1 MFKILSISVFFTI
14 VFAIVA
20 LFGCT
25 QVLVQ
30 EHRVPER
37 VLSTEVLFKF
47 LGPDNLEYKA
57 RIKRN
62 VLDPKDWEIFVNDNK
77 LTAAR
82 ELAEFTFCEQVKKG
96 EQVEKNV
103 VTIGEKRYSCH
114 VLKTISDGAFLI
126 GNHSCPYFLTPPG
139 IWFNL

>member
-1 MFKILSISVFFTI
+1 
-14 VFAIVA
+14 
-20 LFGCT
+20 
-25 QVLVQ
+25 LVQ
-30 EHRVPER
+30 EHRIPEH

-47 LGPDNLEYKA
+47 LDPDNLEHEA

-62 VLDPKDWEIFVNDNK
+62 VLDPNDWEIFVDGKK
-77 LTAAR
+77 LTEAR
-82 ELAEFTFCEQVKKG
+82 EIEEFAYCEQVKKG
-96 EQVEKNV
+96 EQVEKNA

-126 GNHSCPYFLTPPG
+126 GNHSCPYFLNPPG